1 MTDCVKR
8 QKISEMKRLTPLIA
22 FILVLTSG
30 AFLIQEAK
38 AAPQPRK
45 VLSGWIPYYSMSRSM
60 PAVIANADIIREV
73 MPFWYTLKFNGAK
86 KLPVVTDLY
95 SPANPSVPIATP
107 LATLRGAGFTIIP
120 TITDGTSELVLA
132 KLLAN
137 PVSRTQVVNAIT
149 DLVMTNNFDGIDLDF
164 EGFAFVDKNTTW
176 NSTKPNWI
184 AFVKELSGVLK
195 SKNKLLSVST
205 PYLYDP
211 AGAQKGYFVYA
222 WADIAA
228 YIDRLRIMTYDFSVA
243 KPGPLGPLE
252 WTERTIKYAISVM
265 PASKVYVGIPGYG
278 RDWVT
283 KVEGTCPKEVANVV
297 RVGAKAATFVL
308 RDAAAL
314 AQSYGVVPTYDET
327 LGEVNFTYTKVY
339 SGQTASGL
347 ATTCTATRTAWYQ
360 DARSFTSRIGFV
372 SKYRLGGVA
381 QWTFG
386 MEDMAGSQA
395 IRDAALAIAPDQV
408 ISTIETIS
416 ASGQSAAALEFGSII
431 GLKAS
436 FQLPDKLPINNLL
449 VRIETKSATE
459 TLWKEVATST
469 TGVDGTIQV
478 PLLLS
483 KSAMIRARTD
493 GTWERLESISP
504 EISVIITRRIS
515 VNAPVSAMRTQVY
528 QITGTLAPRQ
538 SAIPVQL
545 MQQRAGK
552 WIPIGA
558 PVVTDINGAF
568 TIPVSAEQKGFAK
581 YMIRVAKDALWNQ
594 IDSEVFTVVIR

>member
-1 MTDCVKR
+1 
-8 QKISEMKRLTPLIA
+8 MKKLRPFLAILLVVANMVAFTPQVSA
-22 FILVLTSG
+22 ST
-30 AFLIQEAK
+30 
-38 AAPQPRK
+38 QPRK
-45 VLSGWIPYYSMSRSM
+45 VLTGWIPYYSMSRSL
-60 PAVIANADIIREV
+60 PAVVANVDIIREV
-73 MPFWYTLKFNGAK
+73 MPFWYTLKYNGAK

-95 SPANPSVPIATP
+95 APANPSVPIDRP
-107 LATLRGAGFTIIP
+107 LATLRSAGFTIIP
-120 TITDGTSELVLA
+120 TITDGTSELVLS

-137 PVSRTQVVNAIT
+137 PVSRTQVVNAIVE
-149 DLVMTNNFDGIDLDF
+149 LVMKYNYDGIDLDF

-176 NSTKPNWI
+176 SSTKPHWV
-184 AFVKELSGVLK
+184 AFVKELSGILK

-222 WADIAA
+222 WAEIAP

-243 KPGPLGPLE
+243 KPGPLGPLA

-308 RDAAAL
+308 RDAATL

-327 LGEVNFTYTKVY
+327 LGEVNFTYTKTY
-339 SGQTASGL
+339 SGQTATGL

-386 MEDMAGSQA
+386 MEDMAASQA
-395 IRDAALAIAPDQV
+395 IRSAALAIAPDQV
-408 ISTIETIS
+408 ISTIESSTGSIE
-416 ASGQSAAALEFGSII
+416 SAAALEFGSIF

-436 FQLPDKLPINNLL
+436 FQLPDKFPISNLL
-449 VRIETKSATE
+449 VRIETKAANE
-459 TLWKEVATST
+459 TQWREIATST
-469 TGVDGTIQV
+469 TGVDGIIQV

-483 KSAMIRARTD
+483 KSSMIRARTD
-493 GTWERLESISP
+493 ATWERLESISA
-504 EISVIITRRIS
+504 EVSVVITRRIS
-515 VNAPVSAMRTQVY
+515 VNAPVSAVRSQPL

-538 SAIPVQL
+538 SGVPLQL
-545 MQQRAGK
+545 LQQRAGK
-552 WIPIGA
+552 WIPVGS
-558 PVVTDINGAF
+558 PVLTDVNGLF
-568 TIPVSAEQKGFAK
+568 TISTTVEQRGFAK
-581 YMIRVAKDALWNQ
+581 YMVRVAKDAQWNQ
-594 IDSEVFTVVIR
+594 ADSEVFTVVIR

>member
-1 MTDCVKR
+1 MDCAKR
-8 QKISEMKRLTPLIA
+8 QKKNKMKKLTPLVA
-22 FILVLTSG
+22 LILALSTLVSSPPL
-30 AFLIQEAK
+30 AN
-38 AAPQPRK
+38 AASQPRK
-45 VLSGWIPYYSMSRSM
+45 VLSGWIPYYSMNRAL
-60 PAVIANADIIREV
+60 PAAIANADIVREV

-95 SPANPSVPIATP
+95 APANPSVPISVP
-107 LATLRGAGFTIIP
+107 LTAMRNAGFTIIP

-137 PVSRTQVVNAIT
+137 PTSRTQVVTAIT
-149 DLVMTNNFDGIDLDF
+149 NLVMTNNYDGIDLDF

-176 NSTKPNWI
+176 SSTKPHWV
-184 AFVKELSGVLK
+184 AFVKELSAVLK

-222 WADIAA
+222 WAEIAPF
-228 YIDRLRIMTYDFSVA
+228 IDRLRIMTYDFSVS
-243 KPGPLGPLE
+243 KPGPLGPLA

-283 KVEGTCPKEVANVV
+283 KVEGTCPVEVANVV
-297 RVGAKAATFVL
+297 KVGAKAATFVL

-314 AQSYGVVPTYDET
+314 AQGYGVIPVYDDV
-327 LGEVNFTYTKVY
+327 LGEVNFTYNKVY
-339 SGQTASGL
+339 SGLTAAGL

-408 ISTIETIS
+408 VSSISLNSSSTEVATS
-416 ASGQSAAALEFGSII
+416 VEFGSVI
-431 GLKAS
+431 GLKAL
-436 FQLPDKLPINNLL
+436 FQLPDKLPISSLL
-449 VRIETKSATE
+449 VRIESKSANE
-459 TLWKEVATST
+459 TQWREIATST
-469 TGVDGTIQV
+469 TGIDGAIQV

-483 KSAMIRARTD
+483 KSTSLRARTD
-493 GTWERLESISP
+493 GTWERLESISQ
-504 EISVIITRRIS
+504 EIPVVITRRIS
-515 VNAPVSAMRTQVY
+515 VNAPVSALRSQALA
-528 QITGTLAPRQ
+528 ITGSLSPRQ
-538 SAIPVQL
+538 SGISVQL
-545 MQQRAGK
+545 LQQRAGK
-552 WIPIGA
+552 WIADGT
-558 PVVTDINGAF
+558 PVVTDANGAF
-568 TIPVSAEQKGFAK
+568 TISTTAAQKGFGK
-581 YMIRVAKDALWNQ
+581 YKVSVAQDSLWNQ
-594 IDSEVFTVVIR
+594 ADSEVFTVVIR

>member
-1 MTDCVKR
+1 MTDCAKR
-8 QKISEMKRLTPLIA
+8 QKKSEMKKLTPFIALI
-22 FILVLTSG
+22 VLLSSMV
-30 AFLIQEAK
+30 AISQEAN
-38 AAPQPRK
+38 AAAQPRK
-45 VLSGWIPYYSMSRSM
+45 VLSGWIPYYSMNRSL
-60 PAVIANADIIREV
+60 PAVVANADIIREV

-95 SPANPSVPIATP
+95 APANPSVPIAIP
-107 LATLRGAGFTIIP
+107 LATMRNSGFTIIP

-137 PVSRTQVVNAIT
+137 PTSRTQVVNAIT
-149 DLVMTNNFDGIDLDF
+149 DLVMTNNYDGIDLDF

-205 PYLYDP
+205 PYMYDP

-222 WADIAA
+222 WADIAP
-228 YIDRLRIMTYDFSVA
+228 YIDRLRIMTYDFSVS
-243 KPGPLGPLE
+243 KPGPLGPLA
-252 WTERTIKYAISVM
+252 WTDRTIKYAISVM

-314 AQSYGVVPTYDET
+314 AQSYGVIPTYDET

-339 SGQTASGL
+339 SGQTAAGL

-408 ISTIETIS
+408 ISTIEATTGS
-416 ASGQSAAALEFGSII
+416 SNLTSSLEFGSIF
-431 GLKAS
+431 GLKAL
-436 FQLPDKLPINNLL
+436 FQLPDKLPISNLL
-449 VRIETKSATE
+449 VRVETKAANE
-459 TLWKEVATST
+459 TQWREVATST

-483 KSAMIRARTD
+483 KSSMIRARTD
-493 GTWERLESISP
+493 GTWERLESVSQ
-504 EISVIITRRIS
+504 EISIVITRRIS
-515 VNAPVSAMRTQVY
+515 VNAPVSVQRLQPL
-528 QITGTLAPRQ
+528 QITGALAPRQ
-538 SAIPVQL
+538 SGVPIQL
-545 MQQRAGK
+545 LAQRGGK
-552 WIPIGA
+552 WIPVGA
-558 PVVTDINGAF
+558 PVLADTNGSF
-568 TIPVSAEQKGFAK
+568 TISATAEQKGFAK
-581 YMIRVAKDALWNQ
+581 YMVRAAKDAQWNQ
-594 IDSEVFTVVIR
+594 ADSEVFTVVIR

>member
-1 MTDCVKR
+1 
-8 QKISEMKRLTPLIA
+8 MKRLSPLIA
-22 FILVLTSG
+22 FLLVVTSAVSLT
-30 AFLIQEAK
+30 QEAN
-38 AAPQPRK
+38 AASQPRK
-45 VLSGWIPYYSMSRSM
+45 VLSGWIPYYSMSRSL
-60 PAVIANADIIREV
+60 PAVVANADIIREV
-73 MPFWYTLKFNGAK
+73 MPFWYTLKYNGAK

-95 SPANPSVPIATP
+95 APANPSVPIATP

-120 TITDGTSELVLA
+120 TITDGTSELVLS

-137 PVSRTQVVNAIT
+137 PVSRTQVVSAIT
-149 DLVMTNNFDGIDLDF
+149 ELVMANNFDGIDLDF

-176 NSTKPNWI
+176 SSTKPHWI
-184 AFVKELSGVLK
+184 AFIKELSGVLK

-222 WADIAA
+222 WADIAP

-243 KPGPLGPLE
+243 KPGPLGPLA

-283 KVEGTCPKEVANVV
+283 KVEGTCPKEVVNVV
-297 RVGAKAATFVL
+297 KVGAKAATFVL
-308 RDAAAL
+308 RDAASL
-314 AQSYGVVPTYDET
+314 AQSYGAIPTYDEA

-386 MEDMAGSQA
+386 MEDMAASQA

-408 ISTIETIS
+408 ISTIESS
-416 ASGQSAAALEFGSII
+416 AGAVQSAAALEFGSIF
-431 GLKAS
+431 GLKAT

-449 VRIETKSATE
+449 VRIETKSATDTQWRE
-459 TLWKEVATST
+459 IATST

-483 KSAMIRARTD
+483 KSSMIRAKTD
-493 GTWERLESISP
+493 GTWERLESISD
-504 EISVIITRRIS
+504 EISIVITRRIS
-515 VNAPVSAMRTQVY
+515 VSAPVSVTRSLPF
-528 QITGTLAPRQ
+528 QITGSLAPRQ
-538 SAIPVQL
+538 GAVPVQL
-545 MQQRAGK
+545 LQQRAGK
-552 WIPIGA
+552 WIPVGS
-558 PVVTDINGAF
+558 PVLTDVNGAF
-568 TIPVSAEQKGFAK
+568 IISTSSEQKGFGK
-581 YMIRVAKDALWNQ
+581 YMVRVVKDAQWNQ
-594 IDSEVFTVVIR
+594 ADSEVFTVVIR

>member
-1 MTDCVKR
+1 
-8 QKISEMKRLTPLIA
+8 MKKLRPFLAILLVVANMVAFTPQVSA
-22 FILVLTSG
+22 ST
-30 AFLIQEAK
+30 
-38 AAPQPRK
+38 QPRK
-45 VLSGWIPYYSMSRSM
+45 VLTGWIPYYSMSRSL
-60 PAVIANADIIREV
+60 PAVVANVDIIREV
-73 MPFWYTLKFNGAK
+73 MPFWYTLKYNGAK

-95 SPANPSVPIATP
+95 APANPSVPIDRP
-107 LATLRGAGFTIIP
+107 LATLRSAGFTIIP
-120 TITDGTSELVLA
+120 TITDGTSELVLS

-137 PVSRTQVVNAIT
+137 PVSRTQVVNAIVE
-149 DLVMTNNFDGIDLDF
+149 LVMKYNYDGIDLDF

-176 NSTKPNWI
+176 SSTKPHWV
-184 AFVKELSGVLK
+184 AFVKELSGILK

-222 WADIAA
+222 WAEIAP

-243 KPGPLGPLE
+243 KPGPLGPLA

-308 RDAAAL
+308 RDAATL

-327 LGEVNFTYTKVY
+327 LGEVNFTYTKTY
-339 SGQTASGL
+339 SGQTATGL

-386 MEDMAGSQA
+386 MEDMAASQA
-395 IRDAALAIAPDQV
+395 IRSAALAIAPDQV
-408 ISTIETIS
+408 ISTIESSTGSIE
-416 ASGQSAAALEFGSII
+416 SAAALEFGSIF

-436 FQLPDKLPINNLL
+436 FQLPDKFPISNLL
-449 VRIETKSATE
+449 VRIETKAANE
-459 TLWKEVATST
+459 TQWREIATST
-469 TGVDGTIQV
+469 TGVDGIIQV

-483 KSAMIRARTD
+483 KSSMIRARTD
-493 GTWERLESISP
+493 ATWERLESISA
-504 EISVIITRRIS
+504 EVSVVITRRIS
-515 VNAPVSAMRTQVY
+515 VNAPVSAVRSQPL

-538 SAIPVQL
+538 SGVPLQL
-545 MQQRAGK
+545 LQQRAGK
-552 WIPIGA
+552 WIPVGS
-558 PVVTDINGAF
+558 PVLTDVNGLF
-568 TIPVSAEQKGFAK
+568 TISTTVEQKGFAK
-581 YMIRVAKDALWNQ
+581 YMVRVAKDAQWNQ
-594 IDSEVFTVVIR
+594 ADSEVFTVVIR

>member
-1 MTDCVKR
+1 
-8 QKISEMKRLTPLIA
+8 MKKLRPFFVIL
-22 FILVLTSG
+22 LVLANMSVFTPQVS
-30 AFLIQEAK
+30 ATT
-38 AAPQPRK
+38 QPRK
-45 VLSGWIPYYSMSRSM
+45 VLTGWIPYYSMSRSL
-60 PAVIANADIIREV
+60 PAVVANVDIIREV
-73 MPFWYTLKFNGAK
+73 MPFWYTLKYNGAK

-95 SPANPSVPIATP
+95 APANPSVPIERP
-107 LATLRGAGFTIIP
+107 LTTLRGAGFTIIP
-120 TITDGTSELVLA
+120 TITDGTTELVLS
-132 KLLAN
+132 KLLAD

-149 DLVMTNNFDGIDLDF
+149 ELVMKYNYDGIDLDF

-176 NSTKPNWI
+176 SATKPHWI
-184 AFVKELSGVLK
+184 AFVKELSAVLK
-195 SKNKLLSVST
+195 PKNKLLSVST

-222 WADIAA
+222 WADIAP

-243 KPGPLGPLE
+243 KPGPLGPLA

-297 RVGAKAATFVL
+297 KVGAKAATFVL

-386 MEDMAGSQA
+386 MEDMAASQA
-395 IRDAALAIAPDQV
+395 IRSAALAIAPDQV
-408 ISTIETIS
+408 ISTIEPSTGS
-416 ASGQSAAALEFGSII
+416 AQTSTALEFGSTF

-436 FQLPDKLPINNLL
+436 FQLPDKLPINKLL
-449 VRIETKSATE
+449 VRIEAKSANE
-459 TLWKEVATST
+459 TQWREIATST

-483 KSAMIRARTD
+483 KSSMIRARTD
-493 GTWERLESISP
+493 GTWERLESISD
-504 EISVIITRRIS
+504 EISVSITRRIS
-515 VNAPVSAMRTQVY
+515 VSAPVSAIRLQPL

-538 SAIPVQL
+538 SAVPVQL
-545 MQQRAGK
+545 LQQRAGK
-552 WIPIGA
+552 WVPIGA
-558 PVVTDINGAF
+558 PVVTDANGAF
-568 TIPVSAEQKGFAK
+568 TFSTSTEQKGFAK
-581 YMIRVAKDALWNQ
+581 YMVRVAKDAQWNQ
-594 IDSEVFTVVIR
+594 VDSEVFTVVVR

>member
-1 MTDCVKR
+1 
-8 QKISEMKRLTPLIA
+8 MKKLRPFLVIL
-22 FILVLTSG
+22 LVLANMTVFTPQVS
-30 AFLIQEAK
+30 ANT
-38 AAPQPRK
+38 QPRK
-45 VLSGWIPYYSMSRSM
+45 VLTGWIPYYSMSRSL
-60 PAVIANADIIREV
+60 PAVVANVDIIREV
-73 MPFWYTLKFNGAK
+73 MPFWYTLKYNEAK

-95 SPANPSVPIATP
+95 APANPSVPIERP
-107 LATLRGAGFTIIP
+107 LATMRSAGFTIIP
-120 TITDGTSELVLA
+120 TITDGTTELVLS

-149 DLVMTNNFDGIDLDF
+149 ELVMKYNYDGIDLDF

-176 NSTKPNWI
+176 SATKPHWI
-184 AFVKELSGVLK
+184 AFVKELSAVLK
-195 SKNKLLSVST
+195 PKNKLLSVST

-222 WADIAA
+222 WADIAP

-243 KPGPLGPLE
+243 KPGPLGPLA

-297 RVGAKAATFVL
+297 KVGAKAATFVL

-314 AQSYGVVPTYDET
+314 AQSYGVVPTYDEA

-339 SGQTASGL
+339 SGQTSSGL

-386 MEDMAGSQA
+386 MEDMAASQA
-395 IRDAALAIAPDQV
+395 IRSAALAIAPDQV
-408 ISTIETIS
+408 ISTIESSTGSIQT
-416 ASGQSAAALEFGSII
+416 ATALEFGSLF
-431 GLKAS
+431 GLKAL

-449 VRIETKSATE
+449 VRIEAKSANE
-459 TLWKEVATST
+459 TQWREIATST

-483 KSAMIRARTD
+483 KSSMIRARTD
-493 GTWERLESISP
+493 GTWERLESISD
-504 EISVIITRRIS
+504 EISVSITRRIS
-515 VNAPVSAMRTQVY
+515 VSAPVSATRLQPL

-538 SAIPVQL
+538 SAVPVQL
-545 MQQRAGK
+545 LQQRAGK
-552 WIPIGA
+552 WVPIGA
-558 PVVTDINGAF
+558 PVITDVNGAF
-568 TIPVSAEQKGFAK
+568 TISTSAEQKGFAK
-581 YMIRVAKDALWNQ
+581 YMVRVAKDAQWNQ
-594 IDSEVFTVVIR
+594 ADSEVFTVVIR

>member
-1 MTDCVKR
+1 MTDCAKR
-8 QKISEMKRLTPLIA
+8 QKKSEMKKLTPFIALI
-22 FILVLTSG
+22 VLLSSMV
-30 AFLIQEAK
+30 AISQEAN
-38 AAPQPRK
+38 AAAQPRK
-45 VLSGWIPYYSMSRSM
+45 VLSGWIPYYSMNRSL
-60 PAVIANADIIREV
+60 PAVVANADIIREV

-95 SPANPSVPIATP
+95 APANPSVPIAIP
-107 LATLRGAGFTIIP
+107 LATMRNSGFTIIP
-120 TITDGTSELVLA
+120 TITDGTSELLLA

-137 PVSRTQVVNAIT
+137 PTSRTQVVNAIT
-149 DLVMTNNFDGIDLDF
+149 DLVMTNNYDGIDLDF

-205 PYLYDP
+205 PYMYDP

-222 WADIAA
+222 WADIAP
-228 YIDRLRIMTYDFSVA
+228 YIDRLRIMTYDFSVS
-243 KPGPLGPLE
+243 KPGPLGPLA

-314 AQSYGVVPTYDET
+314 AQSYGVIPTYDET

-339 SGQTASGL
+339 SGQTAAGL

-408 ISTIETIS
+408 ISTIEATTGS
-416 ASGQSAAALEFGSII
+416 SNLTSTLEFGSIF
-431 GLKAS
+431 GLKAL
-436 FQLPDKLPINNLL
+436 FQLPDKLPISNLL
-449 VRIETKSATE
+449 VRVETKAANE
-459 TLWKEVATST
+459 TQWREVATST

-483 KSAMIRARTD
+483 KSSMIRARTD
-493 GTWERLESISP
+493 GTWERLESVSQ
-504 EISVIITRRIS
+504 EISIVITRRIS
-515 VNAPVSAMRTQVY
+515 VNAPVSVQRLQPI
-528 QITGTLAPRQ
+528 QITGALAPRQ
-538 SAIPVQL
+538 SGVPIQL
-545 MQQRAGK
+545 LAQRGGK
-552 WIPIGA
+552 WIPVGA
-558 PVVTDINGAF
+558 PVLADTNGSF
-568 TIPVSAEQKGFAK
+568 TISATAEQKGFAK
-581 YMIRVAKDALWNQ
+581 YMVRAAKDAQWNQ
-594 IDSEVFTVVIR
+594 ADSEVFTVVIR

>member
-1 MTDCVKR
+1 MTDCAKR
-8 QKISEMKRLTPLIA
+8 QKKSEMKKLTPFIALI
-22 FILVLTSG
+22 VLLSSMVV
-30 AFLIQEAK
+30 ISHEAN
-38 AAPQPRK
+38 AAAQPRK
-45 VLSGWIPYYSMSRSM
+45 VLSGWIPYYSMNRSL
-60 PAVIANADIIREV
+60 PAVVANADIIREV

-95 SPANPSVPIATP
+95 APANPSVPIAIP
-107 LATLRGAGFTIIP
+107 LATMRNSGFTIIP

-137 PVSRTQVVNAIT
+137 PTSRTQVVNAIT
-149 DLVMTNNFDGIDLDF
+149 DLVMANNYDGIDLDF

-184 AFVKELSGVLK
+184 EFVKELSGVLK

-205 PYLYDP
+205 PYMYDP

-222 WADIAA
+222 WADIAP
-228 YIDRLRIMTYDFSVA
+228 YIDRLRIMTYDFSVS
-243 KPGPLGPLE
+243 KPGPLGPLA

-314 AQSYGVVPTYDET
+314 AQSYGVIPTYDET

-339 SGQTASGL
+339 SGQTAAGL

-408 ISTIETIS
+408 ISTIEATTGS
-416 ASGQSAAALEFGSII
+416 SNLTSSLEFGSIF
-431 GLKAS
+431 GLKAL
-436 FQLPDKLPINNLL
+436 FQLPDKLPISNLL
-449 VRIETKSATE
+449 VRVETKAANE
-459 TLWKEVATST
+459 TLWREVATST

-483 KSAMIRARTD
+483 KSSMIRVRTD
-493 GTWERLESISP
+493 GTWERLESVSQ
-504 EISVIITRRIS
+504 EISILITRRIS
-515 VNAPVSAMRTQVY
+515 VNAPVSVQRLQPL
-528 QITGTLAPRQ
+528 QITGALAPRQ
-538 SAIPVQL
+538 SGVPIQL
-545 MQQRAGK
+545 LQQRAGK
-552 WIPIGA
+552 WIPVGT
-558 PVVTDINGAF
+558 PVLTDVNGAF
-568 TIPVSAEQKGFAK
+568 TISITSEQKGFSK
-581 YMIRVAKDALWNQ
+581 YMVRAAKDAQWNQ
-594 IDSEVFTVVIR
+594 ADSEAFTVVIR